1 MRLLCLKSNKLK
13 QTNINQEIQSFPIC
27 LKGLKLKKKIQLI
40 IQVKTQLL
48 VSNLKLR
55 IHMHIK
61 NNLKEQ
67 NNQLSKMRIPYQ
79 QVISFHSENTNNNEE
94 DYIAYIM
101 VIKPKLINNNMIYQ
115 QANYGIERL
124 RKEENTKLDIFIQI
138 KRSYY
143 YLFRYYSSY
152 KIISD

>member
-1 MRLLCLKSNKLK
+1 
-13 QTNINQEIQSFPIC
+13 
-27 LKGLKLKKKIQLI
+27 
-40 IQVKTQLL
+40 
-48 VSNLKLR
+48 
-55 IHMHIK
+55 MHIK